1 MKSLTKHIECGK
13 YSFDVVIN
21 RDIAVK
27 AMEEYPDLAEY
38 VFNQAK
44 KEIKEKDNGKKD
56 EIDILV
62 ANIKSKQTSEMFR
75 QEELLKECVKFAFP
89 LMLKESGCA
98 YDAKEIIDYIYENG
112 VEDDFNAAMYELI
125 LLGFTQRE
133 VSTKPKVNFSMK

>member
-13 YSFDVVIN
+13 YSFDVTIN

-98 YDAKEIIDYIYENG
+98 HDAKEIIDYIYENG